1 MTKLTEF
8 KLKFDTDREFFKPG
22 DEIPCKIILTLDGQ
36 METKGIKIVSQG
48 KWINLN
54 YFMTKYIYHIETS
67 QLIGFANQWT
77 GFYMVETSVMKE
89 LKAWFI
95 NLM

>member
-36 METKGIKIVSQG
+36 METKGIKIMSQG
-48 KWINLN
+48 K
-54 YFMTKYIYHIETS
+54 
-67 QLIGFANQWT
+67 
-77 GFYMVETSVMKE
+77 
-89 LKAWFI
+89 
-95 NLM
+95 